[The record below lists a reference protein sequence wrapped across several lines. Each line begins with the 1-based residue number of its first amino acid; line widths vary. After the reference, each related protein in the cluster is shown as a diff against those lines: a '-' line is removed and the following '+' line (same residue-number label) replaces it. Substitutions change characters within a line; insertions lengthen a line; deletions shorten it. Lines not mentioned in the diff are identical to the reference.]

1 MHRVQLL
8 PGLLVA
14 ANLCL
19 DHQEKEF
26 IVMVFLAAG
35 VAGMGRALGNCRKPA
50 LHASSCWIFVTE
62 LSTVGRLECM
72 VLACM
77 GKS

>member
-1 MHRVQLL
+1 
-8 PGLLVA
+8 
-14 ANLCL
+14 
-19 DHQEKEF
+19 
-26 IVMVFLAAG
+26 
-35 VAGMGRALGNCRKPA
+35 MGRALGNCRKPA